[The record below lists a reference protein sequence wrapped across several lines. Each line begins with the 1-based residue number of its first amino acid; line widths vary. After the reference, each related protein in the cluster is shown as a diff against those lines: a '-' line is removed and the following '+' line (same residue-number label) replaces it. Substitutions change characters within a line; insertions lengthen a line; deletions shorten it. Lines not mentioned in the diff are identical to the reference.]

1 MIEQNACKYRVKT
14 MAREISH
21 ICWQNL
27 AEVSRDPAHFRQNL
41 PAACEIPLSFVFL
54 GLEELCL
61 VLTRSEFPSVLFRD
75 GDLITKRSKSSC
87 RQELFSLTKSKLEG
101 HLLSCWGTS

>member
-1 MIEQNACKYRVKT
+1 MR
-14 MAREISH
+14 
-21 ICWQNL
+21 L
-27 AEVSRDPAHFRQNL
+27 
-41 PAACEIPLSFVFL
+41 L

-61 VLTRSEFPSVLFRD
+61 VLTRSELPSVLFRGD

-101 HLLSCWGTS
+101 HLLSCWGTRYRIYFSVLQAGGQDTTSLFDAWEELHASLAHALFHVLKR